1 MSRKYSR
8 INRAGSNFYVNK
20 INYLRILAGKER
32 LLGRRARSHTVKLV
46 LCSSAAFFL
55 ITHVIL
61 SLLNLRVVFTMNPHI
76 LEYSAIISAVAG
88 FSWPYVYYYVKAHSR
103 GNAVESELKYFII
116 SEGVSTTNASE
127 LISDLVSTKDWSHVF
142 PTLSKESIRFLK
154 LRKFMA
160 LYDTIRYYTRWITSR
175 WVSKCLTDYI
185 HSLSLGTAL
194 EWLQDKTDELINELR
209 SSTQAAIKLRTTV
222 SLILAV
228 ILGYVPPLMAAL
240 SLLVGEEVVVKAF
253 LMTLLATPLSMLLI
267 PKLPCHARITSRILD
282 ANIPLAL
289 GVACATT
296 AATVLITYVIKDN
309 VNVVLTAATCLLVW
323 GSIKTYCYFRGI
335 TEAFELP
342 RLLARISEAPLVI
355 SNPCRLFAEILS
367 SSRVRS
373 FKYVGSRFKLDKV
386 NELASELNLWTS
398 KFVLYV
404 IAKSII
410 NGALT
415 RERTL
420 KLREL
425 ILDFTRDIKSLLA
438 TNTVIVVMT
447 ALLPYI
453 ISSISGL
460 ATHSLLLGVYSLV
473 TSVMFSVYASYV
485 VFGDLTNTL
494 LPGMALLMLYLIG
507 GSL

>member
-88 FSWPYVYYYVKAHSR
+88 FSWPYVYYYVKARSR

-175 WVSKCLTDYI
+175 WVSKCLTDYM

-222 SLILAV
+222 SLILA
-228 ILGYVPPLMAAL
+228 L
-240 SLLVGEEVVVKAF
+240 SL
-253 LMTLLATPLSMLLI
+253 I
-267 PKLPCHARITSRILD
+267 HI
-282 ANIPLAL
+282 
-289 GVACATT
+289 
-296 AATVLITYVIKDN
+296 
-309 VNVVLTAATCLLVW
+309 
-323 GSIKTYCYFRGI
+323 
-335 TEAFELP
+335 
-342 RLLARISEAPLVI
+342 
-355 SNPCRLFAEILS
+355 
-367 SSRVRS
+367 
-373 FKYVGSRFKLDKV
+373 
-386 NELASELNLWTS
+386 
-398 KFVLYV
+398 
-404 IAKSII
+404 
-410 NGALT
+410 
-415 RERTL
+415 
-420 KLREL
+420 
-425 ILDFTRDIKSLLA
+425 
-438 TNTVIVVMT
+438 
-447 ALLPYI
+447 
-453 ISSISGL
+453 
-460 ATHSLLLGVYSLV
+460 
-473 TSVMFSVYASYV
+473 
-485 VFGDLTNTL
+485 
-494 LPGMALLMLYLIG
+494 
-507 GSL
+507 

>member
-1 MSRKYSR
+1 M
-8 INRAGSNFYVNK
+8 
-20 INYLRILAGKER
+20 
-32 LLGRRARSHTVKLV
+32 
-46 LCSSAAFFL
+46 
-55 ITHVIL
+55 
-61 SLLNLRVVFTMNPHI
+61 
-76 LEYSAIISAVAG
+76 
-88 FSWPYVYYYVKAHSR
+88 
-103 GNAVESELKYFII
+103 
-116 SEGVSTTNASE
+116 
-127 LISDLVSTKDWSHVF
+127 
-142 PTLSKESIRFLK
+142 
-154 LRKFMA
+154 
-160 LYDTIRYYTRWITSR
+160 
-175 WVSKCLTDYI
+175 
-185 HSLSLGTAL
+185 
-194 EWLQDKTDELINELR
+194 
-209 SSTQAAIKLRTTV
+209 
-222 SLILAV
+222 
-228 ILGYVPPLMAAL
+228 
-240 SLLVGEEVVVKAF
+240 
-253 LMTLLATPLSMLLI
+253 
-267 PKLPCHARITSRILD
+267 
-282 ANIPLAL
+282 
-289 GVACATT
+289 
-296 AATVLITYVIKDN
+296 
-309 VNVVLTAATCLLVW
+309 
-323 GSIKTYCYFRGI
+323 
-335 TEAFELP
+335 
-342 RLLARISEAPLVI
+342 I
-355 SNPCRLFAEILS
+355 SNPCRLIAEILS

-460 ATHSLLLGVYSLV
+460 ATHSLLLRVYSLV